1 MNPLNRLSACECV
14 AQLRSGHVSSVELVE
29 AAYERIDE
37 INPVVNALPL
47 LCREQALQQA
57 AAIDSARLNGE
68 DVGTL
73 GGLPV
78 AVKDYNDVAGV
89 ATTYGSPLYNDYVP
103 ARSDA
108 TVEQLQRNG
117 AIPIGKSNVPEWAG
131 GHTFNPVYGSTANP
145 WNLERS
151 AGGSSGGSAVALATG
166 MVPLATGNDLGGS
179 LRTPSAFNG
188 VVGMR
193 PGPGIVPRGLRL
205 PPFDTLWVEGPMA
218 RCVDDIALM
227 LDAGAGLH
235 ADDPLS
241 IPAIP
246 GHYQE
251 AIRTDLDNALR
262 ERGRPLR
269 IAYSSDLGVLP
280 VAAEVADICRGAAQQ
295 LAQSG
300 ADITE
305 DIPDFTGVA
314 DAFQT
319 LRGVLLATMMG
330 DLLEQH
336 RDAIAPEIIGNI
348 ELGQALQIDDICR
361 AERTRQQLHNQLQQF
376 FQHHDVLMCPT
387 SSITA
392 FPADQRY
399 VTEIDGRPL
408 NSYIDWFA
416 ITFVL
421 TMTSCPV
428 ISVPCGLS
436 ADGLP
441 IAVQLM
447 GRPRGEA
454 RLLQVAK
461 WFEELIGFQHRLPI
475 DPLKN

>member
-1 MNPLNRLSACECV
+1 MNPLNRLSACQCV
-14 AQLRSGHVSSVELVE
+14 EQLHSGDVCSVELVK
-29 AAYERIDE
+29 AAFERVDE
-37 INPVVNALPL
+37 VNPVVNALPL
-47 LCREQALQQA
+47 LCREQAIQQA
-57 AAIDSARLNGE
+57 AEIDSARLKGE
-68 DVGTL
+68 PVGTL
-73 GGLPV
+73 GGLPI

-89 ATTYGSPLYNDYVP
+89 ATTYGSPLYKDYVP
-103 ARSDA
+103 TRSDA

-145 WNLERS
+145 WNLTRS

-188 VVGMR
+188 VVGLR
-193 PGPGIVPRGLRL
+193 PGPGIVPRGMRL

-241 IPAIP
+241 LPATP
-246 GHYQE
+246 GHYQQ
-251 AIRTDLDNALR
+251 ATRSGLDKVESEL
-262 ERGRPLR
+262 GRPLR
-269 IAYSSDLGVLP
+269 VAYSSDLGVLP
-280 VAAEVADICRGAAQQ
+280 VATEVADLCSRAAQQ
-295 LAQSG
+295 FAQAG
-300 ADITE
+300 ADITD
-305 DIPDFTGVA
+305 DIPDFTGVT

-330 DLLEQH
+330 DMLQQH

-348 ELGQALQIDDICR
+348 ELGLALQADDIFR
-361 AERTRQQLHNQLQQF
+361 AERVRHKLHSQIHAF
-376 FQHHDVLMCPT
+376 FQHHDVLVCPA

-399 VTEIDGRPL
+399 VTEIDGKPL
-408 NSYIDWFA
+408 NNYIDWFA

-441 IAVQLM
+441 VAVQLM

-461 WFEELIGFQHRLPI
+461 LFEELIGFQQLPI
-475 DPLKN
+475 DPKQK